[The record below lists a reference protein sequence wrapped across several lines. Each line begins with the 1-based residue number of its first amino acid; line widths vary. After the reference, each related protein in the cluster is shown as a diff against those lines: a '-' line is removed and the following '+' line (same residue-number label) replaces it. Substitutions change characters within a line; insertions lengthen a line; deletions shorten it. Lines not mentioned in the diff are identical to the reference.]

1 MPNNTENR
9 RPNRPN
15 RPTDRK
21 DGAKKPNPNGKPQ
34 FNKPK
39 GPSPARIA
47 ALEALMDVQI
57 SEAYAGLA
65 LTNRIAAARLSALD
79 RRLMTEL
86 FYGVL
91 ENRIHLDFI
100 LSKYMERL
108 CEDDVTLQ
116 ILRMGV
122 YQLIFMDKIPDNAVC
137 NDAVELTKRF
147 RRTSMGGLVNAVLR
161 SIIRDRSRIVYPE
174 GKTEELS
181 IRYSFPKWLVE
192 KLSADFGTE
201 FAESLISF
209 RDKNHYVTIRPN
221 LTRISG
227 EKFESYLTEQ
237 GFEWEKS
244 LVPNAYRIKG
254 GFVAQHVGFKTGM
267 YSVIGEASMLAA
279 MAVGV
284 KPGQQV
290 LDCCAAPGGK
300 TCCMAEM
307 MNGTGRVY
315 GWDLHDHRVSL
326 IMGAAKRLGLDN
338 IRTRV
343 QDARDLVEEQTERMD
358 CVLVDAPCSGMGDYL
373 SKPDIKYNITAEGI
387 ASLHE
392 TQTAILDTC
401 CKYVKPGGTL
411 VYSTCTLFREENEES
426 VREFLAKHPDF
437 TLKGLEKAL
446 PEAFAG
452 KVKDGM
458 LTLYPHLDGTD
469 GFFIARMV
477 RKKRI

>member
-1 MPNNTENR
+1 MPNNNENR
-9 RPNRPN
+9 RPNRAN
-15 RPTDRK
+15 ERR
-21 DGAKKPNPNGKPQ
+21 DGAKKNNQNKKPQ
-34 FNKPK
+34 FSKPK
-39 GPSPARIA
+39 GPAPARIA

-65 LTNRIAAARLSALD
+65 LTNRIAAAKLSALD

-100 LSKYMERL
+100 LSKYMERP

-174 GKTEELS
+174 DKLEQLS
-181 IRYSFPKWLVE
+181 IKYSFPKWLV
-192 KLSADFGTE
+192 KKFADDFGSE
-201 FAESLISF
+201 YAEALVSY
-209 RDKNHYVTIRPN
+209 RDKQHHVTIRPN

-227 EKFESYLTEQ
+227 EKFENYLTEQ
-237 GFEWEKS
+237 GFEWEKG
-244 LVPNAYRIKG
+244 LVPNAYYIKG
-254 GFVAQHVGFKTGM
+254 GFVAQHAGFKTGM

-343 QDARDLVEEQTERMD
+343 QDAREVVEDQIGRMD

-373 SKPDIKYNITAEGI
+373 SKPDIKYNVTAEGV

-392 TQTAILDTC
+392 TQRDILEAC
-401 CKYVKPGGTL
+401 CRYVKPGGTL
-411 VYSTCTLFREENEES
+411 VYSTCTLFCEENEET
-426 VREFLAKHPDF
+426 VKEFLVKHPEF
-437 TLKGLEKAL
+437 QLKGLEKVL
-446 PEAFAG
+446 PEDFAG

-477 RKKRI
+477 RKKRA

>member
-1 MPNNTENR
+1 MPNNNENR
-9 RPNRPN
+9 RPAKPN
-15 RPTDRK
+15 GAK
-21 DGAKKPNPNGKPQ
+21 GGAKKLNNNGNKQ

-39 GPSPARIA
+39 GPAPARVA

-57 SEAYAGLA
+57 SDAYAGLA
-65 LTNRIAAARLSALD
+65 LTGRIASAKLNALD

-91 ENRIHLDFI
+91 ENRIHLDYI
-100 LSKYMERL
+100 LSKYMERP
-108 CEDDVTLQ
+108 CEDDITLQ

-137 NDAVELTKRF
+137 NDAVELAKRF
-147 RRTSMGGLVNAVLR
+147 RRTSMSGLVNAVLR

-174 GKTEELS
+174 DKIELLS
-181 IRYSFPKWLVE
+181 IRNSFPKWLVE
-192 KLSADFGTE
+192 KLVSDFGEE
-201 FAESLISF
+201 FAEALISF
-209 RDKNHYVTIRPN
+209 RDKNHHVTVRPN
-221 LTRISG
+221 LTKLSDEAF
-227 EKFESYLTEQ
+227 EKYLTEQ
-237 GFEWEKS
+237 GFEWEKGS
-244 LVPNAYRIKG
+244 VPGAYAIKG

-279 MAVGV
+279 MAVGA
-284 KPGQQV
+284 KRGQQV
-290 LDCCAAPGGK
+290 LDTCAAPGGK
-300 TCCMAEM
+300 TCLMAEM
-307 MNGTGRVY
+307 MGGTGRVY
-315 GWDLHDHRVSL
+315 SWDLHDHRVKL

-343 QDARDLVEEQTERMD
+343 QDARELVEEQTGRMD

-373 SKPDIKYNITAEGI
+373 SKPDIKYNVSTESI

-392 TQTAILDTC
+392 TQVAILDTC
-401 CKYVKPGGTL
+401 CQYVKPGGTL
-411 VYSTCTLFREENEES
+411 VYSTCTLFREENEGT
-426 VREFLAKHPDF
+426 VTEFLSKHPEF
-437 TLKGLEKAL
+437 ELKGLEKAL

-452 KVKDGM
+452 KVKNGM

-477 RKKRI
+477 RKKR